1 MQKPSLREGRRQ
13 SQEKRGDR
21 MKLYLTGSVAS
32 GKSTLAR
39 QIAARTGIPCH
50 SLDEVVY
57 VPDPGA
63 PSGNRKRPEAERD
76 ALFAEIPPPAP
87 LCDGGHRACLL

>member
-1 MQKPSLREGRRQ
+1 
-13 SQEKRGDR
+13 

-63 PSGNRKRPEAERD
+63 PSGTGNARKRSGTRSLRRSSASP
-76 ALFAEIPPPAP
+76 IM
-87 LCDGGHRACLL
+87 